1 MILVY
6 GIPNCDSV
14 KKARVWLTAQG
25 LDYQF
30 HDFKKLGIPAEQ
42 LARWCEVL
50 GWKRVLNKKGT
61 TWRQLDAAAQAAVQ
75 DSASAQALLLQNASA
90 IKRPIVDW
98 GDGAL
103 SVGFDAALWAERL
116 PPA

>member
-1 MILVY
+1 MITLY
-6 GIPNCDSV
+6 GIPNCDTV
-14 KKARVWLTAQG
+14 KKARVWLTAQS

-30 HDFKKLGIPAEQ
+30 HDFKKLGVPSEQ
-42 LARWCEVL
+42 LARWCKVL
-50 GWKRVLNKKGT
+50 GWERVLNKKGT
-61 TWRQLDAAAQAAVQ
+61 TWRQLNTAAQAAVQ

-103 SVGFDAALWAERL
+103 SVGFDAAAWAERL